1 MILGFLHQLCKMSLI
16 LLCHNGSLYMMHIW
30 NSAAY
35 NEAKMLSDHIYV
47 MGTQATSIAIL
58 LSEF

>member
-1 MILGFLHQLCKMSLI
+1 
-16 LLCHNGSLYMMHIW
+16 MHIW